1 MKRNRFHSFWRMTLG
16 LVLIVLAAVTIPF
29 EARASAIRNRQRYER
44 LAVDPSVQGTAEG
57 DQLAAYAGEIRLIL
71 EGTFDGRGTFV
82 FEGNTITYRHESD
95 GCPTGLTVNGRP
107 WEDLS
112 MPFRIAITPDFAKAA
127 IVDREG
133 RGTVEL
139 TTAPDRFVLLIDDT
153 EASSAPYKIGIAAKN
168 PVPRRQPPVASSS
181 SAARAKEPDEP
192 KEITL
197 QLRGYFFDRDA
208 FVFEGNT
215 ITYRNEAGEAAH
227 DVQIDGRQWKDLS
240 TPFKLK
246 YTPDFDKASIIPV
259 EELSPRT
266 TITLT
271 AEKDKFELVLDHAVK
286 GESYYKYVTLAVK
299 DQVDRR
305 LVRSVRGSAPVRMPI
320 VNGGF
325 GPQPMPDF
333 GFPSLDMNGMPKS
346 GRPAFEESNDRSMF
360 PGAAPFRSGAADPAE
375 NKEVTLTIEG
385 NFSGFDSFC
394 FKGQSITYRPQEL
407 KYQREPPPLP
417 TGVKVDGV
425 PWDDLSKPFG
435 LGYTPDFA
443 RAVVLEK
450 VAPYAAGLSRS
461 TTQLQL
467 HFNHPG
473 PPSGYY
479 RFRIAMK
486 DQLRREP
493 EGGFNPFGMFR
504 QPTIDGPTDGLMH
517 PTNPVTRPVIP
528 RHAID
533 VAVVNVH
540 GTVDRK
546 AGFRLEHGRLIYQ
559 NYETDPDRT
568 APEDPVVLFNGKFAS
583 EVTLTDTRRQ
593 QKVWTNLSE
602 PYMNPAAAPGR
613 ENGPLIDPTLTTHFI
628 FRGDDCDY
636 VYFEHDGVM
645 EVIVT
650 NRTDIP
656 AKFTFIMWNGGDKV
670 FEDNDMQYAP
680 VFGPQKKT
688 DEPAPA
694 PPPPQLSPAPPA
706 DATRDIT
713 ITVEG
718 KLDAKDAFVFEGNTI
733 RFRPSGGV
741 YPDSMS
747 VNALRWNV
755 TDQPFELT
763 FAPDFG
769 KAVVVR
775 SWNSVGGTQGPQV
788 RSSGF
793 TKKSAD
799 KDKFELSLGEVV
811 SGPTLPKNVGFNMKV
826 SILKDGIPRSPD
838 AVNPP
843 ALVLPPDLKT
853 AGKAPAGLESAGAS
867 PGRIPV
873 TSNGSAAVS
882 SAGESTNGMD
892 HPDYTVTEPAPAP
905 VFRPECKIVVK
916 GTVAMNAGFRLQGNR
931 LYYLNY
937 QSHESGLSGNNPIMY
952 DGRFASGVTVNG
964 KPWTNLTRPFELD
977 VNLKPSTGKYLG
989 LKAEHC
995 EYDYQFHHDLFEIG
1009 IKNNKR
1015 EPAPFEIVMYLT
1027 E

>member
-1 MKRNRFHSFWRMTLG
+1 MIRSALC
-16 LVLIVLAAVTIPF
+16 LALIVLTAMTLPF
-29 EARASAIRNRQRYER
+29 EARATAARNRQRYER

-57 DQLAAYAGEIRLIL
+57 DRLAAYAGEIRLIL

-82 FEGNTITYRHESD
+82 FEGNTITYRHESGGKPAD
-95 GCPTGLTVNGRP
+95 LKVNARP
-107 WEDLS
+107 WDDLAQ
-112 MPFRIAITPDFAKAA
+112 PFRIAITPDFAKAA
-127 IVDREG
+127 IVEQEG
-133 RGTVEL
+133 RGSVEL
-139 TTAPDRFVLLIDDT
+139 TNAPDRFVLLIDDA
-153 EASSAPYKIGIAAKN
+153 EASSAPYKIWIAAKN
-168 PVPRRQPPVASSS
+168 PAPRRQVLIRSS
-181 SAARAKEPDEP
+181 SADAQPKEPDEP
-192 KEITL
+192 EEIRIMV
-197 QLRGYFFDRDA
+197 RGFFFDRDA

-215 ITYRNEAGEAAH
+215 ITYRNEAGEEAH

-240 TPFKLK
+240 KPFQLK
-246 YTPDFDKASIIPV
+246 FTPDFDKASIIPV
-259 EELSPRT
+259 QEMSPRT

-299 DQVDRR
+299 NQVDRR
-305 LVRSVRGSAPVRMPI
+305 LVRSVLGGPPVRMPS

-325 GPQPMPDF
+325 GPQPMPSF
-333 GFPSLDMNGMPKS
+333 MFPSPDMNGMPKS
-346 GRPAFEESNDRSMF
+346 GRPAFEESNANGMTMF
-360 PGAAPFRSGAADPAE
+360 PGAAPFQSGTADPAE

-385 NFSGFDSFC
+385 NFNGFDTFI
-394 FKGQSITYRPQEL
+394 FKEQSITYQPQKL
-407 KYQREPPPLP
+407 NSRREPPPQP

-425 PWDDLSKPFG
+425 PWDDLSKPFE

-473 PPSGYY
+473 PPAGYY
-479 RFRIAMK
+479 RFKIAMK

-504 QPTIDGPTDGLMH
+504 QPTVDGPTDGLMH

-546 AGFRLEHGRLIYQ
+546 AGFRLEQGRLIYQ
-559 NYETDPDRT
+559 NYETDPDRA
-568 APEDPVVLFNGKFAS
+568 APDAPVVLFDGKFAS

-613 ENGPLIDPTLTTHFI
+613 GNGPLIDPTLTTHFI

-650 NRTDIP
+650 NRTDKP

-680 VFGPQKKT
+680 VFGPQKKA
-688 DEPAPA
+688 DDPEPA

-706 DATRDIT
+706 PATRDIM

-718 KLDAKDAFVFEGNTI
+718 KLDAKDAFIFEGNTI

-741 YPDSMS
+741 YPDRLS
-747 VNALRWNV
+747 VNAMQWNV
-755 TDQPFELT
+755 TDRPFELT

-769 KAVVVR
+769 KEIVVR
-775 SWNSVGGTQGPQV
+775 NWDSVGQTSGPQV
-788 RSSGF
+788 RSSDS

-799 KDKFELSLGEVV
+799 KDRFELSLGEVV
-811 SGPTLPKNVGFNMKV
+811 SAPAMPKKLTFNLKV
-826 SILKDGIPRSPD
+826 SVLKDGIPRSPD

-843 ALVLPPDLKT
+843 ALVLPTERKT
-853 AGKAPAGLESAGAS
+853 GTAEKLAS
-867 PGRIPV
+867 V
-873 TSNGSAAVS
+873 K
-882 SAGESTNGMD
+882 D
-892 HPDYTVTEPAPAP
+892 HPDHPVSDPAP
-905 VFRPECKIVVK
+905 VPVFKPEQKIVIK

-937 QSHESGLSGNNPIMY
+937 QSHESGASGNNPIMY

-964 KPWTNLTRPFELD
+964 KPWTNLTKPFELD
-977 VNLKPSTGKYLG
+977 VSLKPSTGKYLG